1 MAIACFLLVTFLPEP
16 PLRSVPA
23 FISFMVFSTFLPLAA
38 LYLRATLTSNKAKC
52 GVFKPA
58 ARRTPFA

>member
-1 MAIACFLLVTFLPEP
+1 
-16 PLRSVPA
+16 
-23 FISFMVFSTFLPLAA
+23 LPLAA